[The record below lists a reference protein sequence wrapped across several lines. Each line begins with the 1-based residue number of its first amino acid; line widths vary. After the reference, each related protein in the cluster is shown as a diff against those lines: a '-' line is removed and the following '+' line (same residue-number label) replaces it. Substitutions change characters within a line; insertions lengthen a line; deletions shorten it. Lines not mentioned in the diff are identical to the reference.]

1 MTAFRFETRSL
12 KWIHVDG
19 PGDPRYRVDHEYAVL
34 GGNPKTGVLDML
46 VRFAPGGHC
55 PPHRHVAP
63 TSTLVL
69 EGEQHLYDTLPS
81 GEARHRVRRAGDY
94 ALSDGGDLHVEGGG
108 PQGGLIYL
116 SMHSRDGVLFD
127 VVDADQKVLQVIT
140 IEGLLESQGP
150 GIG

>member
-1 MTAFRFETRSL
+1 MSYHFDARQV
-12 KWIHVDG
+12 KWIHVVE
-19 PGDPRYRVDHEYAVL
+19 PRDARYPIDHEYAVL

-55 PPHRHVAP
+55 PPHRHVAA

-81 GEARHRVRRAGDY
+81 GEPRHRVRCAGEY

-108 PQGGLIYL
+108 PDGGMIYL
-116 SMHSRDGVLFD
+116 SMHARDGHLFD
-127 VVDADQKVLQVIT
+127 VVDEQLNVLQRIT
-140 IEGLLESQGP
+140 IEGLLAES
-150 GIG
+150 